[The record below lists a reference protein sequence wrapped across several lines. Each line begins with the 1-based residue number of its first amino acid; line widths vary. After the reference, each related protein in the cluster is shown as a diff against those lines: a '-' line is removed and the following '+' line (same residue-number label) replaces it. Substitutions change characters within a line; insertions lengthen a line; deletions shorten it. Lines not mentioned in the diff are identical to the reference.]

1 MSSKVFN
8 FAVILAIS
16 LSFVLGVSTTEIFAQ
31 KSKGKTVSKKIIA
44 PKTSPTPDPNL
55 PKVTQIDTF
64 ALQNLL
70 KREGENQKPLLVNFW
85 ATWCPPCLKEMPEF
99 EAMQNEFSNRGLQ
112 FIGIALDDA
121 DPVKEFIASNKIT
134 YPILLGEDQGTK
146 LAHDLGNIVNTVPFT
161 VIVDK
166 KGLVVKSH
174 MGELSREQLLE
185 IVTPLL

>member
-1 MSSKVFN
+1 MKKSALIITVAVVAFVGGISVRGLLSSPLDKEKVNQETQQKLSEFTLPDLSGKPRN
-8 FAVILAIS
+8 IKEWQGKVLVI
-16 LSFVLGVSTTEIFAQ
+16 
-31 KSKGKTVSKKIIA
+31 
-44 PKTSPTPDPNL
+44 
-55 PKVTQIDTF
+55 
-64 ALQNLL
+64 
-70 KREGENQKPLLVNFW
+70 NFW

-99 EAMQNEFSNRGLQ
+99 EALHTKYENKGLQ

-121 DPVKEFIASNKIT
+121 DPVKEFIASKKIT

-161 VIVDK
+161 VIINK

-185 IVTPLL
+185 IVKPLL

>member
-1 MSSKVFN
+1 MKKSALIVTVAVVAFVSGISVRGLLSLPLSSSSQAAQTPLPEFSLPDLSGKQHSIKEWQGKVL
-8 FAVILAIS
+8 VI
-16 LSFVLGVSTTEIFAQ
+16 
-31 KSKGKTVSKKIIA
+31 
-44 PKTSPTPDPNL
+44 
-55 PKVTQIDTF
+55 
-64 ALQNLL
+64 
-70 KREGENQKPLLVNFW
+70 NFW

-174 MGELSREQLLE
+174 MGELIREQLLE
-185 IVTPLL
+185 IVTPFL